1 MLHKPIDDLIEPFK
15 KEMPPILPIFIEA
28 KKQINLNKTYTQTSV
43 SINKLKLNYNTT
55 YQHNWVAPT
64 KEQCI
69 DMFNSPF
76 WGKFNNNKM
85 ELEYDKL
92 EYKNRLVSLT
102 TKYTLDEFKD
112 NNKRYFQ
119 DINDNNNTSNIQ
131 SNIQLKTTNESVNPA
146 KKVKLM
152 YKQIQ
157 K

>member
-1 MLHKPIDDLIEPFK
+1 MKIELKKFGTILVSRQTGREALAAFRPTLREVHDKENIEIDFDG
-15 KEMPPILPIFIEA
+15 
-28 KKQINLNKTYTQTSV
+28 V
-43 SINKLKLNYNTT
+43 ST
-55 YQHNWVAPT
+55 
-64 KEQCI
+64 
-69 DMFNSPF
+69 FSPS
-76 WGKFNNNKM
+76 WGDEF
-85 ELEYDKL
+85 LRPLYR